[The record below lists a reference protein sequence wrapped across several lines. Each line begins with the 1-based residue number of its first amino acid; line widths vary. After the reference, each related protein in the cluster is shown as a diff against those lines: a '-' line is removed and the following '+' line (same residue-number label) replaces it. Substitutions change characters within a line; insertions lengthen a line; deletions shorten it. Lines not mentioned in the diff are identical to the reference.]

1 MKILVLY
8 YTRSGR
14 SRKVAENIAQGLKA
28 DIEEIVPLKG
38 YKGLF
43 GFIRGGFQATRGKT
57 PAIKPL
63 DKNLAAYDLIIF
75 GTPIWGSRMASPL
88 RTAITENKPKI
99 KKYAFYCTAGGAG
112 QEKAFADVQELI
124 GQTPVGTSEFLS
136 TEVNEDNYATKINKF
151 LDALPK

>member
-8 YTRSGR
+8 YSRSGR
-14 SRKVAENIAQGLKA
+14 SRTVAQAIAQKLKT
-28 DIEEIVPLKG
+28 DIQEIIPLKG
-38 YKGLF
+38 YAGLF

-63 DKNLAAYDLIIF
+63 VKDLATYDLVIF

-88 RTAITENKPKI
+88 RTVITENKPKI

-112 QEKAFADVQELI
+112 QEKAFADVQELFSAA
-124 GQTPVGTSEFLS
+124 PVAVMELQS
-136 TEVNEDNYATKINKF
+136 TEVDKGKAGEKIDTF
-151 LDALPK
+151 IASLSR

>member
-8 YTRSGR
+8 YSRSGR
-14 SRKVAENIAQGLKA
+14 SRIVAEKIAQAMKGDLQ
-28 DIEEIVPLKG
+28 EIIPLKG
-38 YKGLF
+38 YQGIF

-63 DKNLAAYDLIIF
+63 AKDPAAYDLVIF

-124 GQTPVGTSEFLS
+124 GLAPVATLEVQSMEVIKDTAGEKIDVFINGLS
-136 TEVNEDNYATKINKF
+136 R
-151 LDALPK
+151 

>member
-8 YTRSGR
+8 FTRSGR

-112 QEKAFADVQELI
+112 QEKAFADVRELVDFA
-124 GQTPVGTSEFLS
+124 PVATMEVQSMEVSKDTTSEKIGAFIAALS
-136 TEVNEDNYATKINKF
+136 R
-151 LDALPK
+151 

>member
-8 YTRSGR
+8 YSRSGK

-28 DIEEIVPLKG
+28 DIQEIVPLKG

-43 GFIRGGFQATRGKT
+43 GFIRAGFQATKGKI
-57 PAIKPL
+57 PAIKPV
-63 DKNLAAYDLIIF
+63 DKDLAAYDLIIF

-88 RTAITENKPKI
+88 RTAITENKPMI

-112 QEKAFADVQELI
+112 QEKAFADVQELVGFAPVATMEVQSMEVVKDTSADKI
-124 GQTPVGTSEFLS
+124 GAFIKG
-136 TEVNEDNYATKINKF
+136 
-151 LDALPK
+151 LPR

>member
-14 SRKVAENIAQGLKA
+14 SQKVAENIARGLKA
-28 DIEEIVPLKG
+28 DIQEIVPLKG

-43 GFIRGGFQATRGKT
+43 GFIRAGFQATRGKI

-63 DKNLAAYDLIIF
+63 DKDLAAYDLIIF

-99 KKYAFYCTAGGAG
+99 KKYAFYCTAGGAE
-112 QEKAFADVQELI
+112 QEKVFTDVQLV
-124 GQTPVGTSEFLS
+124 GFAPVATMEVQSMEVDKDTTAEKISAFIAALS
-136 TEVNEDNYATKINKF
+136 R
-151 LDALPK
+151 

>member
-1 MKILVLY
+1 MKMLVLY
-8 YTRSGR
+8 YSRSGR
-14 SRKVAENIAQGLKA
+14 SRTVAQAIAQKLKA
-28 DIEEIVPLKG
+28 DIQEIIPLKG

-43 GFIRGGFQATRGKT
+43 GFIRGGYQATRGKT

-63 DKNLAAYDLIIF
+63 DKDLAAYDLVIF

-112 QEKAFADVQELI
+112 QEKAFADVRELI
-124 GQTPVGTSEFLS
+124 GLTPVAVMELQSL
-136 TEVNEDNYATKINKF
+136 EVVKGKADEKINVF
-151 LDALPK
+151 IADLFR